1 MTYALNQW
9 QALRRH
15 TDDGRLTID
24 NKVSERRLRDQA
36 IGRKNWMFLGSAEAG
51 LCTVIAGAKRHWL
64 EPWAYLHDVILQLS
78 VDASPESLARL
89 LPDHWALGCPQRT
102 TPSSRPPSGFVTI
115 THPHHPL
122 RGQRVEIVRIRRG
135 NDPDLIVVAPDG
147 RHTAIALSSTDY
159 SSSAESPPAMA
170 AKLEGQTRWPGWK
183 QVLCH

>member
-1 MTYALNQW
+1 M
-9 QALRRH
+9 
-15 TDDGRLTID
+15 
-24 NKVSERRLRDQA
+24 
-36 IGRKNWMFLGSAEAG
+36 
-51 LCTVIAGAKRHWL
+51 VIAGAKRHWL

-89 LPDHWALGCPQRT
+89 LPDRWALGYPQRT

-170 AKLEGQTRWPGWK
+170 AKHLLDLDGLRLVVQLLDRLAQAGPAPSTTGDRIQTEPSGPR
-183 QVLCH
+183 